1 MATASA
7 EAAVAAANAKTRA
20 AARTPG
26 WRFEWY
32 VARRYLASRRRG
44 RTRFLSLITVIAV
57 GGVALGVTALVT
69 VIAVMTGLQN
79 ELQRMILGSTPHVY
93 VFEAGQAFRLDGW
106 GEVMPEIRA
115 VPGVTAAAPFVMT
128 QVGVIRPG
136 AWTDSGGSAGA
147 GASTAYAR
155 AGQLYGITVGAADE
169 PMTAV
174 EEDIRSGEL
183 AFGPTVSG
191 LPGVLVGSGLAQH
204 LSVLPGDTVVLAAL
218 ENLKFD
224 PLGNPVPSTGEFEVA
239 GVFQT
244 GMYEYDNNNLYV
256 ELERAQNLL
265 DFPPGTV
272 SGIAVNTVDP
282 WTADGVSSALFET
295 LGPSY
300 FVDNWRRLNAALF
313 EALKL
318 EKIAMQVILFLIV
331 IVAAFNI
338 ISTLIMVVTDKTR
351 EIGILKSM
359 GMTDGAVL
367 RVFLLQG
374 LAIGMIGT
382 ALGAVGGVTLVTL
395 IDRYRFITLP
405 GDVYFIDRLPVA
417 LDLVDFALIIVI
429 SLLIA
434 LVATIHP
441 ARQASRLQ
449 PVDAIRHE

>member
-7 EAAVAAANAKTRA
+7 ETAVAAAGTAASA

-44 RTRFLSLITVIAV
+44 KTRFLSLITVIAV

-93 VFEAGQAFRLDGW
+93 VFQAGQAFRLEGW
-106 GEVMPEIRA
+106 RDVMPK
-115 VPGVTAAAPFVMT
+115 VQGTPGVTAAAPFVMT

-136 AWTDSGGSAGA
+136 DSA
-147 GASTAYAR
+147 AYAQ
-155 AGQLYGITVGAADE
+155 AGQLHGITVGTADE
-169 PMTAV
+169 SMTVV
-174 EEDIRSGEL
+174 EERVRDGEL
-183 AFGPTVSG
+183 SFGPTVSG
-191 LPGVLVGSGLAQH
+191 LPGVLLGSGLANR
-204 LSVLPGDTVVLAAL
+204 LMVLPGDTVVLAAL

-224 PLGNPVPSTGEFEVA
+224 AMGNPTANMDQFEVA
-239 GVFQT
+239 GVFRT

-256 ELERAQNLL
+256 EIEYAQDLL
-265 DFPPGTV
+265 DFPAGTV

-282 WTADGVSSALFET
+282 WAAGGVSDALTET
-295 LGPSY
+295 LGLRY
-300 FVDNWRRLNAALF
+300 FIDNWRHLNASLF
-313 EALKL
+313 SALKL

-338 ISTLIMVVTDKTR
+338 VSTLIMVVTDKTR

-374 LAIGMIGT
+374 LAIGLIGT
-382 ALGAVGGVTLVTL
+382 ALGALGGLTLVGL
-395 IDRYRFITLP
+395 IHRYQFISLP
-405 GDVYFIDRLPVA
+405 GDVYFLDTLPVA
-417 LDLVDFALIIVI
+417 LDPFDFALIIAI

>member
-1 MATASA
+1 MATVSA
-7 EAAVAAANAKTRA
+7 EAAATPAGTAASA
-20 AARTPG
+20 AGRMPG
-26 WRFEWY
+26 WRLEWY

-44 RTRFLSLITVIAV
+44 KTRFLSLITVIAV

-93 VFEAGQAFRLDGW
+93 VFQAGQAFRLDGW
-106 GEVMPEIRA
+106 RDVLPEVRET
-115 VPGVTAAAPFVMT
+115 PGVSSAAPFVMT

-136 AWTDSGGSAGA
+136 TSA
-147 GASTAYAR
+147 AYAQ
-155 AGQLYGITVGAADE
+155 AGQLHGITVGVADE
-169 PMTAV
+169 PMTVV
-174 EEDIRSGEL
+174 EEQIRNREL
-183 AFGPTVSG
+183 AFGPSVSG
-191 LPGVLVGSGLAQH
+191 LPGVLIGSGLANR
-204 LSVLPGDTVVLAAL
+204 LTVLPGDTVYLASF
-218 ENLKFD
+218 ENLKVD
-224 PLGNPVPSTGEFEVA
+224 ALGYPQPVTRQFEVT
-239 GVFQT
+239 GTFRT

-256 ELERAQNLL
+256 EIEYAQDLL
-265 DFPPGTV
+265 DFPSGTV

-282 WTADGVSSALFET
+282 WAVGAVSDALFAT
-295 LGPSY
+295 LGARY
-300 FVDNWRRLNAALF
+300 YIDNWRHLNASLF
-313 EALKL
+313 SALKL

-374 LAIGMIGT
+374 LAIGLIGT
-382 ALGAVGGVTLVTL
+382 VLGALGGLTLVGL
-395 IDRYRFITLP
+395 IHRYQFISLP
-405 GDVYFIDRLPVA
+405 GDVYFLDTLPVA
-417 LDLVDFALIIVI
+417 LDPLDFALIIAI

-434 LVATIHP
+434 LAATIHP